1 MIIIENNI
9 VGGDVKKWSAPG
21 TSLAVQWLRL
31 HLPMQGVQVWSPVGE
46 LSLAAKHKSKQDYNK
61 FNKDFKNGPY
71 HKILKKKKKIYL
83 RCFF

>member
-31 HLPMQGVQVWSPVGE
+31 HLPMQGVQVRSLVGE
-46 LSLAAKHKSKQDYNK
+46 LSLAAKA
-61 FNKDFKNGPY
+61 
-71 HKILKKKKKIYL
+71 
-83 RCFF
+83 